1 MCNAAMY
8 ILISSRLTLCVVAEG
23 ISGQMQVVL
32 RDGEVRTITGSRTP
46 NLADEVLFKFKS
58 SYYS

>member
-1 MCNAAMY
+1 MY
-8 ILISSRLTLCVVAEG
+8 ILISFRLRLCVVAEG

-32 RDGEVRTITGSRTP
+32 RDGEVRTITGSRASD
-46 NLADEVLFKFKS
+46 LADEVPFIIKS